1 MNGLKASERG
11 LQFIIARR
19 HVAKLE
25 STCAIRLPLKN
36 DRAANVHG
44 RVRKR
49 AARLVE

>member
-1 MNGLKASERG
+1 MNGFKASERS
-11 LQFIIARR
+11 LQFIIAWQQ
-19 HVAKLE
+19 VAKLE
-25 STCAIRLPLKN
+25 STRDIRLPLKN